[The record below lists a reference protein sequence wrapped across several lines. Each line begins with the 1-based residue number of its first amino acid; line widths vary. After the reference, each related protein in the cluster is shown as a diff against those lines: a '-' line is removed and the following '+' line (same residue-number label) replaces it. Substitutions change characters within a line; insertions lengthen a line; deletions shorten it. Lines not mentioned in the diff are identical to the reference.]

1 VPDTTLRE
9 FVIGLGFSLD
19 QAGEQKFVNMIQGAT
34 LRANLLATAL
44 EDMAK
49 TVATKVGE
57 VASSFE
63 QLYYQ
68 SQRTLTSPQGIL
80 AFKFAFEQLGSTVGE
95 AAAALETFGYRLRTQ
110 PGFENRVKGLG
121 IATRDANNHL
131 RDSSEILTQ
140 IVKTVAQRHSPALS
154 NVFREFLGGVS
165 DQGWQTL
172 NNPDFWN
179 QYNKALTSE
188 KGAGLGANT
197 AEAAVKFEKAWR
209 EAWMRVGNLAEG
221 GETKLLSALT
231 GPMEKF
237 NKWLDDHSTELNTAI
252 GRIADSLDGLAIS
265 WTGDLAQLVLGD
277 DQARGID
284 DTSKAISKF
293 LDSLKPLVSELKAFN
308 DESKDWWFIKLINK
322 TASGGLVA
330 PLPSNDDF
338 YASHGSGVGAGW
350 FGGLWNGVKNFF
362 GGGGNKGIG
371 GWWTPDRMS
380 HAVDRL
386 MKEAGL
392 SREGAAGLVARW
404 SAIEASGGPASANAS
419 GHVGIGQWDSA
430 RGGEAMRGADFDT
443 QLGHAISEL
452 NTTEARAAAQLRSAK
467 TAGEGALGASMF
479 ERAEGWNAAAGT
491 DNFTASTPVDKVLKA
506 VTPALARPVTPSPLK
521 PAAALPA
528 VAPLAWDTGNIWAG
542 LNAQLPVGP
551 TSTDNSQ
558 KNVTSTVNNSITVN
572 GADSQ
577 PGPMVGTHLD
587 RAANDI
593 ARNLQGAFQ

>member
-1 VPDTTLRE
+1 
-9 FVIGLGFSLD
+9 
-19 QAGEQKFVNMIQGAT
+19 
-34 LRANLLATAL
+34 
-44 EDMAK
+44 
-49 TVATKVGE
+49 
-57 VASSFE
+57 
-63 QLYYQ
+63 
-68 SQRTLTSPQGIL
+68 
-80 AFKFAFEQLGSTVGE
+80 
-95 AAAALETFGYRLRTQ
+95 
-110 PGFENRVKGLG
+110 
-121 IATRDANNHL
+121 
-131 RDSSEILTQ
+131 
-140 IVKTVAQRHSPALS
+140 
-154 NVFREFLGGVS
+154 
-165 DQGWQTL
+165 
-172 NNPDFWN
+172 
-179 QYNKALTSE
+179 
-188 KGAGLGANT
+188 
-197 AEAAVKFEKAWR
+197 
-209 EAWMRVGNLAEG
+209 
-221 GETKLLSALT
+221 
-231 GPMEKF
+231 
-237 NKWLDDHSTELNTAI
+237 
-252 GRIADSLDGLAIS
+252 
-265 WTGDLAQLVLGD
+265 
-277 DQARGID
+277 
-284 DTSKAISKF
+284 
-293 LDSLKPLVSELKAFN
+293 
-308 DESKDWWFIKLINK
+308 
-322 TASGGLVA
+322 
-330 PLPSNDDF
+330 
-338 YASHGSGVGAGW
+338 
-350 FGGLWNGVKNFF
+350 
-362 GGGGNKGIG
+362 
-371 GWWTPDRMS
+371 
-380 HAVDRL
+380 

-430 RGGEAMRGADFDT
+430 RGGEALRGADFDT